1 MLPNKQR
8 YALYVI
14 LLMVISVVCT
24 SALANTKVYELIS
37 EVVSVVDTNNST
49 DETSKQSST
58 SSSLNKL
65 TKKNKVAN
73 MAAPMFMTIIQGA
86 DDTVGCSDNGF
97 TVARFILCGDADD
110 RPISLSGGPYSNVS
124 WEQLGGACTPD
135 TNEICPNTTA
145 GCYTQ
150 VSTSQT
156 YNLDASAISATDG
169 AEFRVV
175 ADGMVFYFEVTKS
188 TIDQSYLKTDFI
200 CNNPGR
206 IELTGLPNNYIFR
219 IREEGNPTFGPYQS
233 SSVFPNLLSGRY
245 VIDTK
250 LDIPGDVCVY
260 TYPVIEIVEENID
273 INVTFTDA
281 LCAGQAGSIDV
292 EVLPDNVGPYVF
304 TLLDENGAEIEF
316 TSTLASN
323 THTFGTVSPGTYS
336 VKVETNECKEDIPN
350 GIPAPIQ
357 DRDTS
362 GNPIIIGNGLNP
374 IDVVTNTN
382 GESFGCATITSVDID
397 ISITGGSSPYSY
409 TVSDGGNS
417 GGTFASTDTYTV
429 TSEGTY
435 TFSITDAAG
444 CTATKSEYVAELDPP
459 IVSAVGVDGT
469 CTNGG
474 ARIEFTVTDSQGF
487 NIEYR
492 TDSADPWS
500 SSQTLPVSDGTYNT
514 IGVRYFQGG
523 FECTLT
529 LPSVTVTSQV
539 SVTGAASR
547 TQDYTCVNGGGII
560 DFNAGATSGGSGTG
574 YQYSIGNGYQSG
586 TSFTGLAPGTYVPY
600 VRDDSGC
607 AQPLTPIV
615 INEPEEPSA
624 IDFVQDQLDCATG
637 TSRVTV
643 NVTSG
648 VAITQYAIISPI
660 SVTPPGNVFSGLSLD
675 TAYQFEITDAN
686 GCVYPAN
693 FTTGGF
699 STIRARVKSGGDL
712 RVCPSA
718 TDGNGAFLVDGFATD
733 YDYTITGPAPFTTLN
748 GTSGNLEIPIGGLG
762 AGTYIINVTDNDTNC
777 VNTASLV
784 IEEAA
789 IPLSVV
795 ANETAMSCQNNN
807 RGRVVAAPT
816 GGFGGYR
823 YRLDWPSSGPQG
835 PKSGAVFGNLTEEG
849 LYTLTIIDAEGCEA
863 TDTFTL
869 TEVDSP
875 TVTFDSADYCYSP
888 TNTASITVTSTPGS
902 VAIVGYRIGT
912 SGPTQASPTFTGL
925 VPGTYII
932 QVVDASGCTDE
943 TAAITI
949 PPQIQ
954 VSLDLVSEIPCGGNG
969 EMQISINDGNIS
981 NLAAT
986 SYTIF
991 KDGVAVPLHTGN
1003 PLLSNPFNYTIP
1015 VGEHGDYT
1023 VEVTDNNTCSDI
1035 SEPLTFIAP
1044 TNIAATERIVG
1055 PSCSDPNSGFVEII
1069 PTVTS
1074 GIPPFE
1080 VVFAPAPTPGVLV
1093 ANDPINPNAGATTFA
1108 FSSQTIYSGLP
1119 AGFYEYVVKDS
1130 RNCDTGVIRIEV
1142 VADLTPAPDATI
1154 TPIDAVC
1161 SLTNIVS
1168 GGVTIDNITDGSPD
1182 FTVVIEDNFGN
1193 PIYTESNVTVVSLP
1207 LNITDPLLVVGQYIV
1222 RTIDSRGCTDEDV
1235 LNIISATVDI
1245 VPDFTTLPLVCTAG
1259 GFAYCVDIVGGV
1271 GPFDIRLVE
1280 TPVGSFIPLGG
1291 TPPTPNRRHCFP
1303 NVQFGE
1309 SFTVEVRDNDTGC
1322 IYEEVITVPDDPTG
1336 TVNVSLAIDNATCI
1350 PGNLVELTYAVTG
1363 STGSLAI
1370 EIINLDTG
1378 AIFISETRT
1387 ETTYSYQVP
1396 EGPYSISVEDAGG
1409 CAGGATADA
1418 ILNIP
1423 RVDIIEN
1430 QNANCNAPG
1439 QLTVRGSG
1447 GDGGPYEYAYVPTT
1461 LPATLPTPADFTD
1474 ATTVSLPGSLAP
1486 GTSYDIWVRDGRGCD
1501 FMTSAAVVQLDPAL
1515 PVPIFNVDNQCDV
1528 VTPVGGFTI
1537 TVEMPGNIDTPSF
1550 TLNGDTQTPVY
1561 VPGSPTIAVFN
1572 VNSIG
1577 VYRVDVIDA
1586 NGCTSFAE
1594 PEVFQL
1600 LSASGGFGVDEP
1612 TCTDADGI
1620 ITITVNGGSGDFDF
1634 ELQDDLG
1641 NPITNQPTGIF
1652 TGIPFGNYQVLVT
1665 DNIVTGGVP
1674 AVACDFTVVGIVSSA
1689 PTSPDIQDIGQNN
1702 MSCNGVVDGSISLV
1716 LFTGTDI
1723 DGIQEYNLYTS
1734 NLASYSGT
1742 TPTATNN
1749 SGSFDLLGA
1758 NTYVV
1763 EVVTDR
1769 GCTDVE
1775 EFTIVNPPAFII
1787 DAVAGA
1793 LICEPGANRFST
1805 TEITAT
1811 VTGLGNGAPYGFKLD
1826 PADSYQFTN
1835 TTSQI
1840 FEIVDTGVQQSF
1852 LVYAIDSNGCE
1863 FVIPSPIVIDTPST
1877 VTGAISEV
1885 NAMDC
1890 EDPER
1895 ITVTVTNTT
1904 NFTIEDQ
1911 GSSIAFVPNVVQT
1924 SGTSVTFDLPL
1935 MAGEYRLQVNDAAG
1949 CIYPIAPYIVDSPI
1963 LPNVVIDEA
1972 EPVSCFGSIDGALNI
1987 NVTDFSG
1994 VYDYIIYS
2002 ANDPGFAGG
2011 IFGTPVAGN
2020 STGTIDMIADG
2031 NPFVITGLPAGNLRA
2046 VIREQGKTNIGCSVY
2061 STVATIRSP
2070 NGPLNISDLVE
2081 IGRVGCDNNLGEI
2094 TITAEG
2100 GWDSSPYQFMLEIET
2115 PLNSGNYTIHT
2126 PLGPT
2131 DNYTG
2136 LASGR
2141 YRATVEDIEGCSVSE
2156 IILLEP
2162 VPPINAEA
2170 IIIRQLECPDG
2181 NDAVIEA
2188 VEPGTTTP
2196 GAIGGVASAG
2206 YQYSLLTLNSN
2217 DNLDVASSTGLQNTP
2232 RFVGTAGTGV
2242 IEAGWYSIE
2251 VVSTLN
2257 CSYRTVPIQVIP
2269 PLPIVPRLIQTA
2281 VPACG
2286 NIATMKIELGASAE
2300 VGTTYEYR
2308 NYLSSDLWLPMT
2320 YQSGTAEELIPGV
2333 VGVSYRY
2340 EVRKVG
2346 DLSSCEPIAT
2356 NGITITDADPLDLD
2370 VASPTFDVTCAYEV
2384 DGRIEA
2390 QVEGGTG
2397 IYEFRIYNADPGTDA
2412 FAAESLPTY
2421 NGRAAQATGTFEDL
2435 EEGSYWISV
2444 ISRLNCGEIEGPFV
2458 IDAPE
2463 PVEIVS
2469 SNTPVSCNGETDG
2482 TITMTVTSPSAG
2494 LVKFAIEPNL
2504 SELVTD
2510 PDNPESYT
2518 FTDLAAGTYTVLSQ
2532 DAEGCPQTFEIEV
2545 TEPDQLIINN
2555 LQTTPELCIGANDG
2569 TAVFTIEGGTPFN
2582 DPLISSTPYYE
2593 YKIEMTS
2600 PIDETGT
2607 GVFAPYDGSVIENL
2621 QGGATY
2627 AIFVQDANLCPANEL
2642 FIVGIGV
2649 NLTAQTSVQY
2659 GCEGIFP
2666 NSTSSVLI
2674 NDQSLLPNLLFYLE
2688 DMNSI
2693 DPPLTEQEMIDMAD
2707 VEYTWGD
2714 LPASQYRAHIFHQ
2727 NGCSISVE
2735 FEVDGYDPLT
2745 LEAIKT
2751 GPNEL
2756 MASAEGGFG
2765 GYEFFFQGESTGTE
2779 TVFTTNETTVV
2790 NVRVVDQNGCEA
2802 EVNIP
2807 FEFTGMIEIPNFFTP
2822 DGDTENEV
2830 WAPKNREFF
2839 PNIEVKIYDRYGR
2852 VVAELNQ
2859 ITSWDG
2865 TYDGNEV
2872 PTGDYWYVVN
2882 ANDKSKIR
2890 YVGHFTLYR

>member
-14 LLMVISVVCT
+14 LLMAISVVCT

-37 EVVSVVDTNNST
+37 EVVSVIDTTSDTST
-49 DETSKQSST
+49 DEIST
-58 SSSLNKL
+58 SGSQNKI
-65 TKKNKVAN
+65 TKNNKTAG

-97 TVARFILCGDADD
+97 TIARFILCGDADD
-110 RPISLSGGPYSNVS
+110 RPISLSGGPYSSVS
-124 WEQLGGACTPD
+124 WEQLGGSCTPD

-145 GCYTQ
+145 SCYTQ

-156 YNLDASAISATDG
+156 YNLDASAISANDG

-175 ADGMVFYFEVTKS
+175 ADGMVYYFEVTKS

-219 IREEGNPTFGPYQS
+219 IREEGNPTFGSYQS
-233 SSVFPNLLSGRY
+233 SSVFSNLLPGRY
-245 VIDTK
+245 IIDTK

-260 TYPVIEIVEENID
+260 TYPVIEILEENID

-292 EVLPDNVGPYVF
+292 EVLPNNVGPYVF

-374 IDVVTNTN
+374 IDVVTDTN

-417 GGTFASTDTYTV
+417 GGTFASTDIYTV

-539 SVTGAASR
+539 GVTGAASR

-574 YQYSIGNGYQSG
+574 YQYSIDNVTYQSG

-607 AQPLTPIV
+607 AQSLAPID

-624 IDFVQDQLDCATG
+624 IDFVQDQLDCAAG

-648 VAITQYAIISPI
+648 VLITQYAIISPI
-660 SVTPPGNVFSGLSLD
+660 SLTPPGNVFSGLSLD

-686 GCVYPAN
+686 GCIYPAN

-699 STIRARVKSGGDL
+699 STIRARVKSGGDR

-718 TDGNGAFLVDGFATD
+718 IDGNGAFLVDGFASD
-733 YDYTITGPAPFTTLN
+733 YDYTITGPSTSLS
-748 GTSGNLEIPIGGLG
+748 GTSSNLEIPISGLG

-777 VNTASLV
+777 VDTISLV

-795 ANETAMSCQNNN
+795 ANETDMSCQNNN
-807 RGRVVAAPT
+807 RGRVVAVPT

-823 YRLDWPSSGPQG
+823 YRLDWPLGTVQG
-835 PKSGAVFGNLTEEG
+835 PKSGTIFGNLTEEG

-912 SGPTQASPTFTGL
+912 SGPTQASPIFTGL

-932 QVVDASGCTDE
+932 QVVDANGCTDE

-949 PPQIQ
+949 PPQLQ
-954 VSLDLVSEIPCGGNG
+954 VSLDLVSEIACDNNGVMEININGGTTS
-969 EMQISINDGNIS
+969 IS
-981 NLAAT
+981 AAT

-991 KDGVAVPLHTGN
+991 KDGVAVVGQIGN
-1003 PLLSNPFNYTIP
+1003 LLLSNPFNYTIP
-1015 VGEHGDYT
+1015 IGEHGDYT
-1023 VEVTDNNTCSDI
+1023 VEVTDDNTCSDI

-1069 PTVTS
+1069 PTVSS

-1080 VVFAPAPTPGVLV
+1080 VVFAPAPTAGVLV
-1093 ANDPINPNAGATTFA
+1093 ADASNPNAGATAFA

-1130 RNCDTGVIRIEV
+1130 RNCLTGVTRIEV
-1142 VADLTPAPDATI
+1142 VADTTLPPDATI
-1154 TPIDAVC
+1154 TPIDATC
-1161 SLTNIVS
+1161 SAGNEVS
-1168 GGVTIDNITDGSPD
+1168 GGVIVNITPGSPNY
-1182 FTVVIEDNFGN
+1182 TVRIEDNFGN
-1193 PIYTESNVTVVSLP
+1193 LLVERTNVTPGDLP
-1207 LNITDPLLVVGQYIV
+1207 LPINDPSLVPGNYQVV
-1222 RTIDSRGCTDEDV
+1222 VIDARGCLDIEPLTIVTTSLD
-1235 LNIISATVDI
+1235 IIPETI
-1245 VPDFTTLPLVCTAG
+1245 VPTVCVPG
-1259 GFAYCVDIVGGV
+1259 GLTFCVDIVGGTS
-1271 GPFDIRLVE
+1271 PTDYEIRLVE
-1280 TPVGSFIPLGG
+1280 DPAAAWE
-1291 TPPTPNRRHCFP
+1291 TPNGAPGNPARHCFSGLLLG
-1303 NVQFGE
+1303 V
-1309 SFTVEVRDNDTGC
+1309 SYTVEVRDIVTLC
-1322 IYEEVITVPDDPTG
+1322 TYTEVITLPDGPNMDVSLTIDNVTCRNGDVGLNYNITTG
-1336 TVNVSLAIDNATCI
+1336 TAPFNIVIT
-1350 PGNLVELTYAVTG
+1350 NLDTGTIEYNVTG
-1363 STGSLAI
+1363 STDFTLATP
-1370 EIINLDTG
+1370 L
-1378 AIFISETRT
+1378 S
-1387 ETTYSYQVP
+1387 VP
-1396 EGPYSISVEDAGG
+1396 SGRYGISVEDSGG
-1409 CAGGATADA
+1409 CSDGAEAEA
-1418 ILNIP
+1418 ILNLP
-1423 RVDIIEN
+1423 RVDIIQN

-1447 GDGGPYEYAYVPTT
+1447 GDGGPYEYAYVPAGT
-1461 LPATLPTPADFTD
+1461 PPIPADFSD
-1474 ATTVSLPGSLAP
+1474 ATTVFLPGSLAP
-1486 GTSYDIWVRDGRGCD
+1486 GTNYDIWVRDGRGCD

-1528 VTPVGGFTI
+1528 TTPVGGFTI

-1561 VPGSPTIAVFN
+1561 VSGTPTVAIFN
-1572 VNSIG
+1572 VSSIG

-1594 PEVFQL
+1594 PEVYQL
-1600 LSASGGFGVDEP
+1600 LSASGGFGVNEP
-1612 TCTDADGI
+1612 TCIDADGI
-1620 ITITVNGGSGDFDF
+1620 ITITTNGGSGDFTY
-1634 ELQDDLG
+1634 LLTG
-1641 NPITNQPTGIF
+1641 TNSGGPVSITDPNSDGIF
-1652 TGIPFGNYQVLVT
+1652 PNMEPGTYQVLVT

-1674 AVACDFTVVGIVSSA
+1674 AVACDFTVVGIISTA
-1689 PTSPDIQDIGQNN
+1689 PTSPIIQDIGQSN
-1702 MSCNGVVDGSISLV
+1702 MSCNGVVDGSISV
-1716 LFTGTDI
+1716 LLQTGTDI
-1723 DGIQEYNLYTS
+1723 DGIQEYNLYVGS
-1734 NLASYSGT
+1734 LPLAPT
-1742 TPTATNN
+1742 ATPTATNN

-1775 EFTIVNPPAFII
+1775 QFIIVNPPAFII

-1840 FEIVDTGVQQSF
+1840 FEIVDTGAQQSF
-1852 LVYAIDSNGCE
+1852 LVYAIDNNGCE
-1863 FVIPSPIVIDTPST
+1863 FVIPSPIVIDPPNT
-1877 VTGAISEV
+1877 VSATISQVE
-1885 NAMDC
+1885 AMDC

-1895 ITVTVTNTT
+1895 ITVTVIGTT

-1911 GSSIAFVPNVVQT
+1911 GSSVVFVPSVVQT

-1935 MAGEYRLQVNDAAG
+1935 MAGEYRLQVNDASG
-1949 CIYPIAPYIVDSPI
+1949 CTYPIAPYIVDSPI
-1963 LPNVVIDEA
+1963 LPNAVIDEA

-2002 ANDPGFAGG
+2002 ANDPGFTGG
-2011 IFGTPVAGN
+2011 TFGTPVAGN

-2141 YRATVEDIEGCSVSE
+2141 YRATVEDIEGCPVSE

-2162 VPPINAEA
+2162 VPAINAEA

-2188 VEPGTTTP
+2188 VAPGTTTP
-2196 GAIGGVASAG
+2196 GAIGGMPGAG
-2206 YQYSLLTLNSN
+2206 YQYRLLTLNSN

-2242 IEAGWYSIE
+2242 IEAGWYAIE

-2257 CSYRTVPIQVIP
+2257 CMYRTTPIQVIP

-2300 VGTTYEYR
+2300 AGTTYEYR
-2308 NYLSSDLWLPMT
+2308 NYLSSDPWLPMT
-2320 YQSGTAEELIPGV
+2320 YQSGTAEEFIPGV
-2333 VGVSYRY
+2333 VGVSYRF

-2346 DLSSCEPIAT
+2346 DLSSCEPIGT

-2397 IYEFRIYNADPGTDA
+2397 IYEFRIYNTDPGTDA
-2412 FAAESLPTY
+2412 FVAEFLPTY
-2421 NGRAAQATGTFEDL
+2421 NGRAVQTTGTFEDL

-2444 ISRLNCGEIEGPFV
+2444 ISRLDCGEIEGPFV

-2463 PVEIVS
+2463 PVDIAS
-2469 SNTPVSCNGETDG
+2469 ASTSVSCNGEADG

-2510 PDNPESYT
+2510 PDNPETYT

-2532 DAEGCPQTFEIEV
+2532 DAEGCPQTFEVEV

-2582 DPLISSTPYYE
+2582 DPLISPTPYYE

-2600 PIDETGT
+2600 PIDEVGT
-2607 GVFAPYDGSVIENL
+2607 GVFAPYDGSIIENL

-2627 AIFVQDANLCPANEL
+2627 AIFVQDANLCPANDL
-2642 FIVGIGV
+2642 FTVGIGV
-2649 NLTAQTSVQY
+2649 NLTAQPSVQY

-2674 NDQSLLPNLLFYLE
+2674 NDQSLLPDLLFYLE
-2688 DMNSI
+2688 DINST
-2693 DPPLTEQEMIDMAD
+2693 DPPLTEQEMIVMAD

-2714 LPASQYRAHIFHQ
+2714 LPASQYRAYIFHQ

-2756 MASAEGGFG
+2756 TVSAEGGFG

-2802 EVNIP
+2802 EVNVP

-2822 DGDTENEV
+2822 DGDNLNDV
-2830 WAPKNREFF
+2830 WSPNNREFF

-2882 ANDKSKIR
+2882 ANDKSRIR